1 MRELTVFNTMTR
13 EKSVFQPVKEGEVSI
28 YVCGVTPYNHPHI
41 GNARPFDLGHHS
53 SLFEPCR
60 L

>member
-13 EKSVFQPVKEGEVSI
+13 EKSVFRPVKEGEVSM

-41 GNARPFDLGHHS
+41 GNAGPFVTWDTIRRYLSHV
-53 SLFEPCR
+53 
-60 L
+60 